1 MIKLRT
7 DIAAEPQPQVQ
18 RAGKRNGMPLMRV
31 YVNHRTEEQKDES
44 EEGKELSVRTVY
56 VADFIER
63 ESEKTTA
70 LDIVREAVELAIR
83 EHDESD
89 AVNRLKIGGVPMWFD
104 NRKRTCI
111 NLRLDAE
118 ANAGKTET
126 TLWYGRYS
134 VKLPVQQ
141 AMEILL
147 ELELYASKCYDV
159 TQEHLAAVAAM
170 DSPGQLLAYDYTAGY
185 PQMLEF

>member
-7 DIAAEPQPQVQ
+7 DIATEPQPQVQ
-18 RAGKRNGMPLMRV
+18 RVGKRNGMSLMRV
-31 YVNHRTEEQKDES
+31 YVNHRTEEQMDET

-56 VADFIER
+56 VAEFIER

-83 EHDESD
+83 EHDASD
-89 AVNRLKIGGVPMWFD
+89 AVNRFEMGGIPMWLD
-104 NRKRTCI
+104 KDTRTGLRI
-111 NLRLDAE
+111 RLDAE
-118 ANAGKTET
+118 TNAGKTET

-134 VKLPVQQ
+134 VTLPVQQ
-141 AMEILL
+141 AMEMLL

-159 TQEHLAAVAAM
+159 TQEHLAAVAVM
-170 DSPGQLLAYDYTAGY
+170 DSPEQLLAYDYTAGY

>member
-44 EEGKELSVRTVY
+44 EECKELSVRTVY
-56 VADFIER
+56 VADFVER

-70 LDIVREAVELAIR
+70 SDIVREAVELAIR
-83 EHDESD
+83 EHDASD
-89 AVNRLKIGGVPMWFD
+89 AVNRFKMGGVPMWLD
-104 NRKRTCI
+104 KATRTG
-111 NLRLDAE
+111 LRMRLDAE
-118 ANAGKTET
+118 VNSGKTET

-134 VKLPVQQ
+134 VTLPVQQ
-141 AMEILL
+141 AMEMLL

-185 PQMLEF
+185 PQILEF